1 VVPANAISAMQEDKI
16 NHQQD
21 HSYSMPSSLKQE
33 DGRIW
38 QDRNLQ
44 IIFAITL
51 MAVMGVASITPAFPK
66 IIKELRIP
74 PHNIG
79 LLITAFTVPGVF
91 LTPVLGVLADRFGRK
106 RILAPSLFL
115 FALAGG
121 ACAFSQNFHALLILR
136 FLQGIGAAALGS
148 LNATLIG
155 DLYVGSE
162 LGAAMGWN
170 ASVLSLGTASYP
182 ALGGVLAAAGWQYPF
197 LLPLLA
203 IPVGL
208 LVLFVLQNP
217 EPKNSQPLSGY
228 LRGIWKVLHNRQV
241 AGLFIATLAI
251 FIILY
256 GSYLTYLPLL
266 LNHSFK
272 ASSVVIGLIMSGMSC
287 TMALTAAQMG
297 RLTKIYAKKTLIQAA
312 FVFYAL
318 SLLLIPCVSQLWLL
332 LLPIALF
339 GAAMGINVP
348 CLQTMLAG
356 LAPLE
361 YRGAFMSVN
370 GMVLRLGQTLGPLL
384 MGAVF
389 AGYGGINGV
398 FYAGAACS
406 LLMVLAIAA
415 LL

>member
-1 VVPANAISAMQEDKI
+1 
-16 NHQQD
+16 
-21 HSYSMPSSLKQE
+21 MPSSLKQE

-66 IIKELRIP
+66 IIKELRLP

-106 RILAPSLFL
+106 KILAPSLFL

-121 ACAFSQNFHALLILR
+121 ACAFSQNFHVLLGLR
-136 FLQGIGAAALGS
+136 LLQGIGAAALPS
-148 LNATLIG
+148 MNATLIG
-155 DLYVGSE
+155 DLYSGSE
-162 LGAAMGWN
+162 RDAAMGLN

-197 LLPLLA
+197 FLPLLA

-208 LVLFVLQNP
+208 LVLFVLRNP
-217 EPKNSQPLSGY
+217 EPKNSQPLRGY
-228 LRGIWKVLHNRQV
+228 LNGIWKVLRNRQV

-312 FVFYAL
+312 FALYAL
-318 SLLLIPCVSQLWLL
+318 SLLLIPFVPQLWLL

-370 GMVLRLGQTLGPLL
+370 GMILRLGQTLGPLL

-389 AGYGGINGV
+389 AGYGINGV
-398 FYAGAACS
+398 FHAGAACS

>member
-1 VVPANAISAMQEDKI
+1 MQEDKI
-16 NHQQD
+16 NCQQD
-21 HSYSMPSSLKQE
+21 HPQAMPSSLQQK

-44 IIFAITL
+44 IIFAVTL
-51 MAVMGVASITPAFPK
+51 TAVMGVASITPAFPK

-74 PHNIG
+74 PHKIG

-106 RILAPSLFL
+106 KILAPSLFL
-115 FALAGG
+115 FAIAGG
-121 ACAFSQNFHALLILR
+121 ACALTRNFPLLLCLR
-136 FLQGIGAAALGS
+136 LVQGIGAAALPS
-148 LNATLIG
+148 MNATLIG
-155 DLYVGSE
+155 DLYSGRE
-162 LGAAMGWN
+162 RDAAMGWN
-170 ASVLSLGTASYP
+170 ASVLSLGTAGYP
-182 ALGGVLAAAGWQYPF
+182 ALGGALAAAGWQYPF
-197 LLPLLA
+197 FLPFLA

-217 EPKNSQPLSGY
+217 EPTNSQPLRGY
-228 LRGIWKVLHNRQV
+228 LNGIWKALRSRQA
-241 AGLFIATLAI
+241 AGLFIATFAV

-256 GSYLTYLPLL
+256 GSYLTCLPLL
-266 LNHSFK
+266 LNHRFQ
-272 ASSVVIGLIMSGMSC
+272 ASSVVIGLIMSAMSC
-287 TMALTAAQMG
+287 TMAFTAAQMG
-297 RLTKIYAKKTLIQAA
+297 RLTKACSKKTLIQAA
-312 FVFYAL
+312 FVLHAL
-318 SLLLIPCVSQLWLL
+318 SLLLIPFAPQLWLL

-370 GMVLRLGQTLGPLL
+370 GMILRLGQTLGPLL
-384 MGAVF
+384 MGVVF
-389 AGYGGINGV
+389 AGWGISGV
-398 FYAGAACS
+398 FYAGAACA